1 MPFEHHTPQRHC
13 AVLGQPIA
21 HSLSPVLHTA
31 AYRAMGLD
39 DWDYRSIE
47 VGQDDLE
54 AFLDSLDDTWAGLS
68 LTMPLK
74 RTIQPYGEPSNLW
87 ARELGVANTVVFDG
101 TGPNRAL
108 KLFNTD
114 VYGIARAFE
123 EAGNRQTQT
132 GAAKHAH
139 RTAVILGN
147 GNTATSA
154 LAACVM
160 MGDVSDVVVAARHP
174 DHNPGLAACGERHGM
189 TVRLVPFADCIPE
202 LEAADAVVNTIP
214 AHGADVVAQ
223 ALLDAGVDVHGML
236 LDVVYDPRPTALMRA
251 WRERGGVA
259 IGGEEMLLYQA
270 VAQVLLM
277 TGHAQSED
285 FDHCST
291 RTRDRTLETAMRAA
305 LEEAL

>member
-1 MPFEHHTPQRHC
+1 MPFEHHTHQRHC

-54 AFLDSLDDTWAGLS
+54 PFLDALDDTWAGLS

-101 TGPNRAL
+101 TGPNRVP

-123 EAGNRQTQT
+123 EAGSGEAQT
-132 GAAKHAH
+132 GAAKHSH

-154 LAACVM
+154 LAACAM
-160 MGDVSDVVVAARHP
+160 MGDVSDVVVAARRP
-174 DHNPGLAACGERHGM
+174 DHNPGLTAFGERHGM
-189 TVRLVPFADCIPE
+189 TVRLVPLADCIPD
-202 LEAADAVVNTIP
+202 LASADVVVGTIP

-223 ALLDAGVDVHGML
+223 ALLDAGVEVHGML

-251 WRERGGVA
+251 WRERGGIA

-277 TGHAQSED
+277 TGRAQSED

-291 RTRDRTLETAMRAA
+291 RTWDRTLETAMRAA